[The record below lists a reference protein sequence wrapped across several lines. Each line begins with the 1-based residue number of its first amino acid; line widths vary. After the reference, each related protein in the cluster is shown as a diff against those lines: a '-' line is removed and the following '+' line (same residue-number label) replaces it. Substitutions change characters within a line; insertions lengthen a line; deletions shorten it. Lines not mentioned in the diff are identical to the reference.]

1 MELRKFIESSLIEII
16 ESGATGPIEFDI
28 GVTPGSLGEKEIICV
43 MHHSQSRIKFT
54 IEID

>member
-1 MELRKFIESSLIEII
+1 MELRKFIESALVEII

-28 GVTPGSLGEKEIICV
+28 GVTPGTLGEKEIICV

-54 IEID
+54 IDIE